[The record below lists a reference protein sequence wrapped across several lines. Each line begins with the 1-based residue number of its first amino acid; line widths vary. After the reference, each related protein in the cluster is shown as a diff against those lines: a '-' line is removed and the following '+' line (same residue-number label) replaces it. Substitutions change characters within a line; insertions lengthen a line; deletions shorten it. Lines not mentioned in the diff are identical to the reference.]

1 MLDVVTLLLEKGA
14 DAHAKDSLGSTPLHE
29 AVRSSQ
35 KEVAYFLL
43 EHGADALIACEDDD
57 GETPLKLALHAAD
70 AILEFHEDGEPD
82 VELICKMLL
91 QSGALVELR
100 RSSRYVKEAQRERIG
115 IGLEHAVESPRFLL
129 DYGEAA
135 LHLAAAMGLN
145 VVQLL
150 VEKGANVNAKNIDGW
165 TPLHTAAYCGRKA
178 VAYFLLFRGAVAVIS
193 NNERL
198 TPLDWAVKPEYG
210 EPDVALICRMLLP
223 SGALVQ
229 LATDV
234 LESHEKRLKRR
245 ARIAK
250 GLGRAVENAGFLE
263 GLADTLA
270 CIDASGC
277 AGGFGAMLA
286 AVLRQLKAFA
296 NDDGD
301 AVHAA
306 RVPKRRRLGGAY
318 DERRR
323 RYRLNIAR
331 AVQGR
336 EFVSGLA
343 EGLAG
348 VKKLESEPVAPEGL
362 LAAAAQLDA

>member
-1 MLDVVTLLLEKGA
+1 MDAKGRNGKTALIIAAAWGRLGIVELLLQKDAEVDAKNSGGWTALRCAARHRHLDVAKVLLKKGA
-14 DAHAKDSLGSTPLHE
+14 NVNAKDNCGETALHD
-29 AVRSSQ
+29 AVRFCK

-43 EHGADALIACEDDD
+43 EHGAFPLIADN
-57 GETPLKLALHAAD
+57 GGFTALD
-70 AILEFHEDGEPD
+70 
-82 VELICKMLL
+82 
-91 QSGALVELR
+91 
-100 RSSRYVKEAQRERIG
+100 
-115 IGLEHAVESPRFLL
+115 
-129 DYGEAA
+129 AA
-135 LHLAAAMGLN
+135 LRPWSG
-145 VVQLL
+145 
-150 VEKGANVNAKNIDGW
+150 
-165 TPLHTAAYCGRKA
+165 P
-178 VAYFLLFRGAVAVIS
+178 
-193 NNERL
+193 
-198 TPLDWAVKPEYG
+198 
-210 EPDVALICRMLLP
+210 PDMELICRMLLP
-223 SGALVQ
+223 TGALVQ

-296 NDDGD
+296 NDDAD

-348 VKKLESEPVAPEGL
+348 VKKFESEPVAPEGL